1 MTANY
6 FFTSDLHFYHDNVIQ
21 YSNRPFKDVT
31 EMNEALIANWNSV
44 VKTTDVIYVLGD
56 VALCKPD
63 LATSIVKRLNGTKHL
78 LFGNHDKNLRKNSD
92 FLALWASAQDYKE
105 IKIHKQPIA
114 LMHYQMNVWNCSHH
128 GSWHLH
134 GHCHGEGEHIT
145 NSLDVGVDV
154 WNYTPVSFD
163 EIKETIT
170 QPVITILEVGN

>member
-1 MTANY
+1 MTTKY

-31 EMNEALIANWNSV
+31 EMNEALIANWNCV
-44 VKTTDVIYVLGD
+44 VKPTDVIYVLGD

-78 LFGNHDKNLRKNSD
+78 VFGNHDKNLRKNSD
-92 FLALWASAQDYKE
+92 FLSLWASAQDYKE
-105 IKIHKQPIA
+105 IKIHKQPIV

-134 GHCHGEGEHIT
+134 GHCHGEGERIT
-145 NSLDVGVDV
+145 NSLDDGVDV

-170 QPVITILEVGN
+170 QPVITVLEVGN